1 MRVIIDIE
9 ANGLLHQATM
19 MHCLVAKCI
28 DTGEVWKFYN
38 DGREFWWRDATEF
51 LDMCTTIIAHNGITF
66 DYPFLKKMLGWIPSP
81 DTEMLDTLVMSRHLN
96 ADRSFVEGSK
106 GGPHSVESW
115 GLRLGRWKPDHTD
128 WSVFSMAMLH
138 RCAEDVEIQHLI
150 YLELLRE
157 ADVINPKLSIFDPE
171 AYGPSNWSRSMR
183 NEHLSATIM
192 FEQEES
198 GCYFDK
204 ESAEKHLVTLD
215 KYVEEI
221 EDDILSNVAQ
231 TPKQKGVSVNKPFKK
246 NGEYTKAVLQW
257 YGEIVGSTP
266 DAEPVYEIR
275 DGLVAGP
282 FSRVGWTLL
291 NLGSDVQVKRWLD
304 TLGWVPTQ
312 WNFSKKEFEH
322 DGKPK
327 RTSPKLTPDSFD
339 SLPNGL
345 GDSLKR
351 RSMASHRRS
360 QIAGWVGHTRDD
372 HRISA
377 SANAQGTNT
386 GRMKHR
392 VVANIPK
399 ASAYYNKED
408 DNDPRNGE
416 LLYFPEKQGVF
427 FGTEMRDLF
436 CASPG
441 KVLVGR
447 DAAGIEL
454 RCFAHY
460 INDQGYTDIIL
471 NGDIHTHNQ
480 EMAGLSTRDQAK
492 TFIYA
497 FLYGAGDAKI
507 GSIVLPDGTLA
518 EQKAKGTALKNAFL
532 TANPRLKQLIKDVKK
547 ACRRGWLRGLD
558 GRKIMMRSF
567 DGRIQEH
574 KALNTLLQC
583 AGAVIMTEAR
593 IWVHQQL
600 KERNLLNNG
609 AVKVLDYH
617 DEETYECDP
626 EVADEV
632 AEILVESIKWAGTKL
647 KLNCPLDAGAQIGA
661 TWACIH

>member
-9 ANGLLHQATM
+9 ANGLLHQATE
-19 MHCLVAKCI
+19 MHCLVAKDI
-28 DTGEVWKFYN
+28 DSGSVYKFYP
-38 DGREFWWRDATEF
+38 GMPGESKDADFIHQSLHF
-51 LDMCTTIIAHNGITF
+51 LSKCTTIIAHNGITF
-66 DYPFLKKMLGWIPSP
+66 DYPFLKKMFDWTPSP
-81 DTEMLDTLVMSRHLN
+81 DCEMIDTLVMSRHLN
-96 ADRSFVEGSK
+96 ADRARVEGSK

-128 WSVFSMAMLH
+128 WSVFSPEMLH
-138 RCAEDVEIQHLI
+138 RCEEDVEIQHLI
-150 YLELLRE
+150 YQELCRE
-157 ADVINPKLSIFDPE
+157 ADIIDPKLSIFDTE
-171 AYGPSNWSRSMR
+171 AYGSNNWSRSMR
-183 NEHLSATIM
+183 NEHMSAEIM
-192 FEQEES
+192 FEQEEN

-204 ESAEKHLVTLD
+204 ESAEEHLVTLD
-215 KYVEEI
+215 NYIQEI
-221 EDDILSNVAQ
+221 EDELLKTIPQ
-231 TPKQKGVSVNKPFKK
+231 TPKQKGVSIHKPFKK
-246 NGEYTKAVLQW
+246 NGEHTKAVFDW
-257 YGEIVGSTP
+257 YESP
-266 DAEPVYEIR
+266 QS
-275 DGLVAGP
+275 LVSGP
-282 FSRVGWTLL
+282 FSRVEWLTI
-291 NLGSDVQVKRWLD
+291 NLGSDVQVKRWL
-304 TLGWVPTQ
+304 LSIGWVPTQ
-312 WNFSKKEFEH
+312 YNHSTWEFND

-339 SLPNGL
+339 SLPDGL

-360 QIAGWVGHTRDD
+360 QIAGWIGHTRDD

-377 SANAQGTNT
+377 SANAQGTPT

-392 VVANIPK
+392 VVANVPK
-399 ASAYYNKED
+399 ANSDKET
-408 DNDPRNGE
+408 GE
-416 LLYFPEKQGVF
+416 LVYFPKPQGIF

-436 CASPG
+436 CAAPG

-460 INDQGYTDIIL
+460 INDPDYTNVIV

-480 EMAGLSTRDQAK
+480 EMAGLPTRDMAK
-492 TFIYA
+492 TFIYGW
-497 FLYGAGDAKI
+497 LYGAGDAKI
-507 GSIVLPDGTLA
+507 GSIVLPDATLA
-518 EQKAKGTALKNAFL
+518 EQKAKGKALKDAFL
-532 TANPRLKQLIKDVKK
+532 AANPRLSRLIKDVKK
-547 ACRRGWLRGLD
+547 ASRRGWLRGLD

-593 IWVHQQL
+593 IWVQEQL
-600 KERNLLNNG
+600 IERNLLNNG

-626 EVADEV
+626 EVAEEV
-632 AEILVESIKWAGTKL
+632 AEILVESIRWAGKKL
-647 KLNCPLDAGAQIGA
+647 KMNCPLDADAQQGNS
-661 TWACIH
+661 WACIH